1 MRKSLLLVVTLL
13 LQLGASAQVRTS
25 AEPFPI
31 RTAARPLPV
40 RPYIPAETAPLA
52 PSAAVPAPPASA
64 ASPAPLMQLVI
75 RQGRSIDEELRAYAR
90 PAGWDLVWE
99 AGPYVAER
107 ELVVAGSFE
116 AAMESLLQGV
126 NESGIRM
133 RAVFYRGN
141 RTVRVW
147 EE

>member
-1 MRKSLLLVVTLL
+1 MHKSLLLIVTLL
-13 LQLGASAQVRTS
+13 LLAPALAQVRIS
-25 AEPFPI
+25 SEPFPLPS
-31 RTAARPLPV
+31 AAQPLPV
-40 RPYIPAETAPLA
+40 RPY
-52 PSAAVPAPPASA
+52 VPAPVAPAVVPEMVAAPPVAA
-64 ASPAPLMQLVI
+64 ASSAPLQLVI
-75 RQGRSIDEELRAYAR
+75 RQGHSVDEELRAYAR

-107 ELVVAGSFE
+107 ELVVAGGFE
-116 AAMESLLQGV
+116 AAVASLLQGV

-141 RTVRVW
+141 HTVRVW

>member
-1 MRKSLLLVVTLL
+1 MHKSLLLILSLL
-13 LQLGASAQVRTS
+13 VLQQAPAQVRTS
-25 AEPFPI
+25 PDPFPLPP
-31 RTAARPLPV
+31 AAQPLPV
-40 RPYIPAETAPLA
+40 RPYIPVAPAASLPEVVTAA
-52 PSAAVPAPPASA
+52 PVPAAAPPA
-64 ASPAPLMQLVI
+64 PAQLVI
-75 RQGRSIDEELRAYAR
+75 RQGHSVDEELRAYAQ
-90 PAGWDLVWE
+90 PAGWELVWE

-107 ELVVAGSFE
+107 ELVVAGGFE

>member
-1 MRKSLLLVVTLL
+1 MHKFLLLIVSLLLLADAL
-13 LQLGASAQVRTS
+13 AQVRIS
-25 AEPFPI
+25 AEPFPL
-31 RTAARPLPV
+31 RPAAQPLPV
-40 RPYIPAETAPLA
+40 RPY
-52 PSAAVPAPPASA
+52 VPAAAAPAIPEVVAAPPVLPASSA
-64 ASPAPLMQLVI
+64 LPMQLVI
-75 RQGRSIDEELRAYAR
+75 RQGRSLDEELRAYAR

-107 ELVVAGSFE
+107 ELVVAGGFE
-116 AAMESLLQGV
+116 AAIESLLQGV

-141 RTVRVW
+141 HTVRVW